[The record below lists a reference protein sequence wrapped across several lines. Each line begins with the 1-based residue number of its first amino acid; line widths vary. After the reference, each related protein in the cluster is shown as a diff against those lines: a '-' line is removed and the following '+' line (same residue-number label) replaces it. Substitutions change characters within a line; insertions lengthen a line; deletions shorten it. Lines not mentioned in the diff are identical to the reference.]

1 MWFLNTTAL
10 WAMTGAGIAVAL
22 EYTYRIHTGSF
33 LSMLW
38 WVLPANVL
46 ISYTVYRL
54 VTAPHTTLIDA
65 FIYWSFSTVVARVFV
80 SVALLDDPVKAG
92 TWVALGLLICARCAQ
107 QFIR

>member
-1 MWFLNTTAL
+1 MWLFNITAF
-10 WAMTGAGIAVAL
+10 WAMAGAGIAVAL
-22 EYTYRIHTGSF
+22 EYSYRVHAGSF

-38 WVLPANVL
+38 WVLPANVA

-54 VTAPHTTLIDA
+54 VTSPNTTLIDA
-65 FIYWSFSTVVARVFV
+65 FIYWSLSTVSARVFV
-80 SVALLDDPVKAG
+80 TVALLGDPVKTG